1 MIAALAV
8 GGLIACSTPT
18 LAQETNAAPAP
29 KQGGKKGGNFSVER
43 QMERLKTG
51 LDLTDE
57 QTPKVKAAV
66 EEFGKALM
74 DARSQPS
81 TEDRRAKMMEAS
93 EAQAK
98 KMKEILTPEQFQ
110 KWQKMVQTGR
120 RGGQGGPGGPGGQ
133 GGQGGGAPKGDA
145 PKTDSTK

>member
-18 LAQETNAAPAP
+18 LAQETNATPAP
-29 KQGGKKGGNFSVER
+29 KQGGKKGNFSVER
-43 QMERLKTG
+43 QVERLKTQ
-51 LDLTDE
+51 LNLTDE
-57 QTPKVKAAV
+57 QTPKVKASV
-66 EEFGKALM
+66 EEFSKELM
-74 DARSQPS
+74 GVRTAAP
-81 TEDRRAKMMEAS
+81 EDRQAKMKEAQ

-98 KMKEILTPEQFQ
+98 RMKEILTPEQFE
-110 KWQKMVQTGR
+110 KWQKMAAQMGR
-120 RGGQGGPGGPGGQ
+120 RGQGGPGGPGGQ